1 MSTFLQFLTIIYS
14 MLDISIT
21 FGGFSFTYKDV
32 LLFLIIGSM
41 AVRLFVRLFN
51 MGDR

>member
-1 MSTFLQFLTIIYS
+1 MSTFLQFLTIVYS

-21 FGGFSFTYKDV
+21 FGSFSFTYKDV
-32 LLFLIIGSM
+32 LIFIILASLG
-41 AVRLFVRLFN
+41 ARFFVRLLN